1 MNPSSLLEKLNRYN
15 RISKFKNNLK
25 IKFAMRNCI
34 FLLVF
39 IFSQSIYCQRY
50 KKPIDYRFKN
60 GENGYS
66 AFFSKSVTYPQ
77 ASVNAGTVGN
87 SITRVSINP
96 KGEINGIDIINP
108 IDTTIDNMILRAIDQ
123 SRNYWRKC
131 DSISHDQKFFIQ
143 ISFSLPGFYPIL
155 FKPKT
160 RALVA
165 LFPDP
170 IRITLPDPL
179 LATLSKENE
188 GRIWSIKNEVLTEK
202 ANTYLDNFKYE
213 EALPYIN
220 ELIKRDPFTRDLYK
234 VRIMINI
241 KLNKPELVSSDDEK
255 ISDFAEGFSIDELN
269 KDQE

>member
-1 MNPSSLLEKLNRYN
+1 MKAY
-15 RISKFKNNLK
+15 
-25 IKFAMRNCI
+25 
-34 FLLVF
+34 FLF
-39 IFSQSIYCQRY
+39 IIGCFLFSQNSFCQKF

-60 GENGYS
+60 GEIGYS
-66 AFFSKSVTYPQ
+66 AFFSKSIFYPE
-77 ASVNAGTVGN
+77 ASVKAGSIGN

-108 IDTTIDNMILRAIDQ
+108 IDTSIDNMILRAIDQ

-143 ISFSLPGFYPIL
+143 ISFSLPGFYPII

-170 IRITLPDPL
+170 IRVTLPEPL

-188 GRIWSIKNEVLTEK
+188 GRIWAVKNEELTEK
-202 ANTYLDNFKYE
+202 ANKYLDSAKYE
-213 EALPYIN
+213 EVLPYIN
-220 ELIKRDPFTRDLYK
+220 ELIKRDPFTRELYK
-234 VRIMINI
+234 ARIMINI
-241 KLNKPELVSSDDEK
+241 KLNKPELVSSDDDK
-255 ISDFAEGFSIDELN
+255 ISDFAEGFSINEIN